1 MSYQILRLP
10 AVIAL
15 TGLGLSTIY
24 AKMIE
29 GQFPKSVRLDARSVG
44 WLETDIH
51 DWLSDRIQES
61 QCEAEAQS

>member
-10 AVIAL
+10 AIISL
-15 TGLGLSTIY
+15 TGLGRSTIY

-29 GQFPKSVRLDARSVG
+29 GQFPKSVRLGARSVG

-61 QCEAEAQS
+61 QCEEEAQS